1 MCSFPFKMIP
11 VAQIVF
17 LLDSNVLVKAFDL
30 KGHFLAFNSSDTGWD
45 LTSSV
50 GTDGISLVAGD
61 QDKGCEMGVP
71 IESFGATGAPST
83 PLPQF
88 VTLEGVA

>member
-1 MCSFPFKMIP
+1 MN
-11 VAQIVF
+11 F
-17 LLDSNVLVKAFDL
+17 L
-30 KGHFLAFNSSDTGWD
+30 GFNSSDAGWD

-61 QDKGCEMGVP
+61 QDKGCEMGLLV
-71 IESFGATGAPST
+71 ESFGATGAPST

-88 VTLEGVA
+88 MTLEGVA